1 MRISAPLTFSRLHL
15 APKLGEF
22 LDVKVRAYC
31 ELLMDDRIV
40 YGVAVNID
48 AELRFGELTD
58 SALHA
63 QTIHGEPAGCGQSGI
78 PGATRDPFLPWF
90 RPIPT
95 GRSVDP
101 DHERVSTLKAG
112 DLQAFESAD

>member
-1 MRISAPLTFSRLHL
+1 MTATRGAGAGLEGRVRISAPLTFSRLHL

-22 LDVKVRAYC
+22 LDVKVRAL

-63 QTIHGEPAGCGQSGI
+63 PNYHRR
-78 PGATRDPFLPWF
+78 TRWLWPVRHSRRDEGPFPPLVPPYTNRALC
-90 RPIPT
+90 RP
-95 GRSVDP
+95 
-101 DHERVSTLKAG
+101 
-112 DLQAFESAD
+112 